1 MSPYLHLRAV
11 GNGRQIEETV
21 RFYLIDRVDEIHPGE
36 GARGI
41 KNIAMS
47 DDILRDH
54 FPENPI
60 FPGTLIVESLA
71 QLGGFLVEATFNK
84 NKKDVRRAVL
94 AQIEKAKFH
103 EPCRPGD
110 QLRLE
115 CRLVS
120 SLEGAAQIEGEA
132 QVNGTKVA
140 RATLTFVLRKVDS
153 KAVHEQR
160 KDLYKQWTRG
170 LKLKF
175 PIL

>member
-1 MSPYLHLRAV
+1 M
-11 GNGRQIEETV
+11 
-21 RFYLIDRVDEIHPGE
+21 RFYLIDRVDEIIPGE
-36 GARGI
+36 RARAV
-41 KNIAMS
+41 KNVAMS

-84 NKKDVRRAVL
+84 NKKGVRRAVL

-110 QLRLE
+110 QLQLK
-115 CRLVS
+115 CQLLS
-120 SLEGAAQIEGEA
+120 SLEGAAQVEGEA
-132 QVNGTKVA
+132 QVNGVKVA

-153 KAVHEQR
+153 KALDEQR
-160 KDLYKQWTRG
+160 RDLYKQWTRR
-170 LKLKF
+170 LKLTF